1 MPFTPWL
8 PITNVGLD
16 DELCCGFYRPQHTTR
31 KLARS
36 QAPLP
41 YCPAATTGIST
52 KLALS
57 VAR

>member
-1 MPFTPWL
+1 MLFNPWL
-8 PITNVGLD
+8 PITNVGLN
-16 DELCCGFYRPQHTTR
+16 DELCCGFHRPQHITR
-31 KLARS
+31 KSARS
-36 QAPLP
+36 QALQP